1 VPGQAGFLPVSSGT
15 VLGGGGAMRIDGK
28 NIRIRS
34 PFEIGHQVSA
44 YLVIILGFFALA
56 LTTCAQPQIGPSA
69 AHGSLS
75 TEEIVQKLV
84 AMNLRRS
91 EAFHSYHGTRK
102 YRVEYRSFLST
113 LSAEMLVEVQYL
125 APETKHF
132 TIRSSTGSKLII
144 DKVFKKLLE
153 AEEDALS
160 KDGQRSTALNGE
172 NYDFKLVDYV
182 RSPSRSMYILA
193 VTPKTKSKFLFRG
206 RVWVDADDFAVVRLE
221 AEPAKN
227 PSFWT
232 KNSEIEQLYMKVN
245 DFWLPERNH
254 SISSIRLGGRAEL
267 TIDYQNYQITASDPV
282 GNLTSTDVAGFT
294 NTGFTPDARR
304 HLLTSPQK
312 QGP

>member
-15 VLGGGGAMRIDGK
+15 VLGGGGAMRIDVK

-34 PFEIGHQVSA
+34 PFEIGHQASA
-44 YLVIILGFFALA
+44 YLVIILGFFVLA
-56 LTTCAQPQIGPSA
+56 LTTRAQPQIGPSA
-69 AHGSLS
+69 AHGSLT

-91 EAFHSYHGTRK
+91 EALHSYHGTRK

-282 GNLTSTDVAGFT
+282 GNLTSTDIAGST

>member
-15 VLGGGGAMRIDGK
+15 VLGGGGAMRIDVK

-34 PFEIGHQVSA
+34 PFEIGHQASA
-44 YLVIILGFFALA
+44 YLVIILGFFVLA
-56 LTTCAQPQIGPSA
+56 LTTRAQPQIGPSA
-69 AHGSLS
+69 AHGSLT

-102 YRVEYRSFLST
+102 YRVEYQSFLST

-160 KDGQRSTALNGE
+160 KYGQRSTALNGE

-282 GNLTSTDVAGFT
+282 GNPTSTDIAGST